1 MKRSRSIILLLLS
14 ASMFI
19 GCSTK
24 KDPVREEYGPFIGT
38 LIVYDKE
45 GFPVSIFAEE
55 KGCSFQG
62 YVKRYENNTER
73 FIIKVNK
80 QICQD
85 GATKDIDGYVADA
98 SDGKLDVKSLKIG
111 TKVEVF
117 VRMKKETEE
126 GEMK

>member
-1 MKRSRSIILLLLS
+1 MKRIHSIILLLLS
-14 ASMFI
+14 ASMFV

-24 KDPVREEYGPFIGT
+24 KDLVKDEYGPFIGT
-38 LIVYDKE
+38 LMVYDKE
-45 GFPVSIFAEE
+45 GFPVSIFADE

-73 FIIKVNK
+73 FVIKIDK

-85 GATKDIDGYVADA
+85 GISKDIEGYVADA

-111 TKVEVF
+111 TKVHVF
-117 VRMKKETEE
+117 ISLKQTSKE